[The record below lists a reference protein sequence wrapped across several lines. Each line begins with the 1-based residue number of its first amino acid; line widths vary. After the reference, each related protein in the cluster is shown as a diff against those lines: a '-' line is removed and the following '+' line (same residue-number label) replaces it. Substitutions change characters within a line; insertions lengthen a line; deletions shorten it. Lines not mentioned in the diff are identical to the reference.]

1 MAITNHTQAPSIL
14 QFGGGVFL
22 RAFLGSIVEEA
33 NTRFGKQEGIAL
45 VERSRSEASTI
56 LRTQNGEYTVV
67 SEGFVSGREVRK
79 ATRIHAVSEM
89 LSADTDWERVL
100 AISASE
106 ELRCIVSNAT
116 EAGIIFDGSDAD
128 RIQSGLVPH
137 SFPGKL
143 TACLFHRWKARNGK
157 ASGLY
162 VLPTELIENNG
173 TTLEKIVYELIAH
186 AKLEEDFTQW
196 LHTHVHF
203 CNTLVDRIVP
213 GTPDEITRAKYAE
226 WLGYNDHALITA
238 EPYRLW
244 AIQGDAGVKAA
255 LAFADCS
262 GVVVKP
268 DIREERTL
276 KVRILNA
283 GHTLMAPRGMA
294 KGLKTVL
301 DVMQDAELS
310 ELIEMALRTEVAPTL
325 EYTPQ
330 RIQQYISDVLDR
342 FRNPFLQ
349 HHLSAI
355 RKGEELK
362 FQMRVQPSI
371 DGYRQKF
378 GKEPNLLSIHKLTPL
393 M

>member
-1 MAITNHTQAPSIL
+1 
-14 QFGGGVFL
+14 
-22 RAFLGSIVEEA
+22 
-33 NTRFGKQEGIAL
+33 
-45 VERSRSEASTI
+45 
-56 LRTQNGEYTVV
+56 
-67 SEGFVSGREVRK
+67 
-79 ATRIHAVSEM
+79 
-89 LSADTDWERVL
+89 
-100 AISASE
+100 
-106 ELRCIVSNAT
+106 
-116 EAGIIFDGSDAD
+116 
-128 RIQSGLVPH
+128 
-137 SFPGKL
+137 
-143 TACLFHRWKARNGK
+143 
-157 ASGLY
+157 
-162 VLPTELIENNG
+162 
-173 TTLEKIVYELIAH
+173 
-186 AKLEEDFTQW
+186 
-196 LHTHVHF
+196 
-203 CNTLVDRIVP
+203 
-213 GTPDEITRAKYAE
+213 
-226 WLGYNDHALITA
+226 
-238 EPYRLW
+238 
-244 AIQGDAGVKAA
+244 
-255 LAFADCS
+255 
-262 GVVVKP
+262 
-268 DIREERTL
+268 
-276 KVRILNA
+276 VRILNA